1 VERER
6 QVKEVWAEASQ
17 EEAAAAVWWAGWSRA
32 LCVERGARAFSSEE
46 GASPGAEESVGVE

>member
-1 VERER
+1 M
-6 QVKEVWAEASQ
+6 KEVWAEASQ